1 MDEINLGAFQNQ
13 VLRRVGIMAKQRNW
27 NRRNVLQAGLAIS
40 ALPWLPTGGLLAAEN
55 EPPRKPR
62 DRSLFLFADWFH
74 VKKGDLQVTLDPARV
89 SPEGKKLL
97 ETYARDFGKHFDQ
110 GGHGFKPVDIP
121 VGIRITQETAQRSE
135 LWLLSDRPWEKSVSS
150 PTVLFDEGRFRC
162 WYSAGL
168 TGEPQKTTVEKGQVM
183 ELSGS
188 ALAYAESADGLKW
201 TKPSLKLFSFQGS
214 RENNLVS
221 PFNNGGSIFRDDH
234 GLAEERYK
242 GFDFGEL
249 PKEEIA
255 GAASSMGRYG
265 LYGVS
270 SPDGYHWKRNPKPL
284 VRYFSDTVNIAAW
297 DGLLEKYVGFFRHHL
312 SGRTIS
318 RAETAD
324 FWDWPEPQPLLYAG
338 PLDGPAEDYYTN
350 GYTHYPGDP
359 QLRLLFAAIYH
370 RDHDSV
376 DVRLAVSR
384 DGRAYSWVSY
394 DPIIR
399 LGAAGQ
405 WDGGSIYA
413 QPNLVQLP
421 DGRLAL
427 PYDGYSTTHNEVW
440 FKNFYG
446 DYDSQSGIAWAL
458 WKDARLAG
466 IEAAQ
471 LGSFTTN
478 SARFDGKQIQI
489 NARTMGAGS
498 VEIELRER
506 GKPLEGFTFAD
517 FVPFRGDEVWA
528 NCQWKGRQD
537 LAALR
542 GKILE
547 LGVRLR
553 AAKIFAC
560 RFV

>member
-1 MDEINLGAFQNQ
+1 
-13 VLRRVGIMAKQRNW
+13 MAKQRNW
-27 NRRNVLQAGLAIS
+27 TRRNVLQVGLAGS
-40 ALPWLPTGGLLAAEN
+40 ALPWLSARGLLAVEK
-55 EPPRKPR
+55 EQSRKPR
-62 DRSLFLFADWFH
+62 DRTLFLFADWFH
-74 VKKGDLQVTLDPARV
+74 VKKGDLQVTLDPQRIT
-89 SPEGKKLL
+89 PDGKKLL
-97 ETYARDFGKHFDQ
+97 ETYARDFQKNFEQ
-110 GGHGFKPVDIP
+110 GNHGFRPVDIP
-121 VGIRITQETAQRSE
+121 VGIRIVQETAQRSE
-135 LWLLSDRPWEKSVSS
+135 PWLVSDQPWEKSVTS
-150 PTVLFDEGRFRC
+150 PTVLYDEGRFRC

-183 ELSGS
+183 EISGS
-188 ALAYAESADGLKW
+188 ALAYAESPDGLTW
-201 TKPSLKLFSFQGS
+201 TKPSLQLFSFQGS

-234 GLAEERYK
+234 GPAEERYK

-249 PKEEIA
+249 PKEDAVGGA
-255 GAASSMGRYG
+255 GSMARYG

-270 SPDGYHWKRNPKPL
+270 SPDGYHWKKNSKPL

-324 FWDWPEPQPLLYAG
+324 FWDWPAPEPLLYAG
-338 PLDGPAEDYYTN
+338 PLDGPADDYYTN

-370 RDHDSV
+370 RDRDSV

-384 DGRAYSWVSY
+384 DGRAYSWMSY
-394 DPIIR
+394 EPILQ
-399 LGAAGQ
+399 LGGVGQ

-427 PYDGYSTTHNEVW
+427 PYDGYNTTHNEVW

-489 NARTMGAGS
+489 NARTVGAGS

-506 GKPLEGFTFAD
+506 GKPLDGFSFAD
-517 FVPFRGDEVWA
+517 CVPFRGDELWA
-528 NCQWKGRQD
+528 NCRWKGRQD

-542 GKILE
+542 GKSLE

-553 AAKIFAC
+553 TAKIFAY